1 MPQEPV
7 PEEVKKTTPDAEPKK
22 IKKPR
27 AKKVTE
33 PTEPVVPIAEV
44 KKTTP
49 LTEANP
55 EPVSEPHTASYAKTF
70 NPPQE
75 DNPVSEANPDYY
87 AIAFSNQNH
96 IDDEDPEMAGFN
108 LSLSKE
114 LVEEELSDIEED

>member
-1 MPQEPV
+1 M
-7 PEEVKKTTPDAEPKK
+7 
-22 IKKPR
+22 
-27 AKKVTE
+27 
-33 PTEPVVPIAEV
+33 VPIAEV
-44 KKTTP
+44 KKTTLP
-49 LTEANP
+49 TEANP

-75 DNPVSEANPDYY
+75 DNSVSEANPDYY

-96 IDDEDPEMAGFN
+96 IDDDEDPEMAGFN